1 MALNYAKLNE
11 IIDLMELTRSYV
23 KYQRPVN
30 IVESGKPVT
39 WNWRTITQHYK
50 ENLAILGAESNIG
63 AVIDN
68 YFQSALYGKRK
79 ARETMNVAGMNID
92 YGRITDS
99 LRDKDMLFRFGGEEF
114 VILFSDTSKED
125 AIMVA
130 ERIRQKV
137 ADFVFPFEERQPNGD
152 LTISVGVAFSPSDAI
167 EKQSLLQIADERL
180 YKAKSGGRNRV
191 VWE

>member
-30 IVESGKPVT
+30 IVENGKPVT

-68 YFQSALYGKRK
+68 YFQSAL
-79 ARETMNVAGMNID
+79 
-92 YGRITDS
+92 
-99 LRDKDMLFRFGGEEF
+99 
-114 VILFSDTSKED
+114 
-125 AIMVA
+125 
-130 ERIRQKV
+130 
-137 ADFVFPFEERQPNGD
+137 
-152 LTISVGVAFSPSDAI
+152 
-167 EKQSLLQIADERL
+167 
-180 YKAKSGGRNRV
+180 
-191 VWE
+191 